1 MIPTTMDQKQWRRI
15 EVAPIDVVQPKALR
29 NKAVCD
35 GAM

>member
-1 MIPTTMDQKQWRRI
+1 MVATAMDQKQWRRI
-15 EVAPIDVVQPKALR
+15 GIAPIDIVQPEALR